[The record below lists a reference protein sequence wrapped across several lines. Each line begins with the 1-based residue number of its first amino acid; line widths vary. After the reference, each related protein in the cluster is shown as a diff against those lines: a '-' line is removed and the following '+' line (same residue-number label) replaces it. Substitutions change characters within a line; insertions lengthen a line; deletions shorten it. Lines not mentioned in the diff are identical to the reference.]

1 MIKRSLEKQ
10 IFDSLK
16 HFPVVA
22 ILGPRQVGKTT
33 LAKEIKKKV
42 SKKVIYLDLELTS
55 DLNKLNEPELF
66 LGQFDFS
73 THMIIIDEIQRK
85 PQLFPLLRALIDNN
99 RMPGSFLILGSASRD
114 LIKQSSETLAGRIVF
129 HELTPFTLDEVG
141 GSGENVKRL
150 WGCGGFPES
159 YLTKDTNSSYLWR
172 EAFIRT
178 YLERDIPQ
186 LGIHIPSP
194 QLKRFWTMIA
204 HNHGQL
210 FNANQLAKSLG
221 VSAPTV
227 RHYLSILEETF
238 IIRQIQPYYSNLK
251 KRLIK
256 SPKIYV
262 RDTGLLHNLLM
273 INTYDQLQGH
283 PSLGYSWEG
292 FVLEQILDSLPVG
305 WDAYFY
311 RTATGVEIDLI
322 LIKHGNK
329 PIAVEVKYSLSPRL
343 GKGFNIAF
351 DDLKCER
358 GFVINPG
365 NDIYPLRDSVTT
377 LPVSKIKEIFK

>member
-1 MIKRSLEKQ
+1 MIKRNLEKQ
-10 IFDSLK
+10 ILDSLK

-85 PQLFPLLRALIDNN
+85 PQLFSLLRALIDNN

-141 GSGENVKRL
+141 GSGKNVKRL
-150 WGCGGFPES
+150 WECGGFPES

-210 FNANQLAKSLG
+210 FNANQLAKGLG

-238 IIRQIQPYYSNLK
+238 IIRQIRPYYSNLK

-343 GKGFNIAF
+343 GKGFNMAF

-365 NDIYPLRDSVTT
+365 NDIYPLKDSVTT

>member
-1 MIKRSLEKQ
+1 MIKRNLEKQ
-10 IFDSLK
+10 ILDSLK

-85 PQLFPLLRALIDNN
+85 PQLFSLLRALIDKN
-99 RMPGSFLILGSASRD
+99 RMPGTFLILGSASRD

-141 GSGENVKRL
+141 GSGKNVKRL
-150 WGCGGFPES
+150 WECGGFPES

-210 FNANQLAKSLG
+210 FNANQLAKGLG

-238 IIRQIQPYYSNLK
+238 IIRQIRPYYSNLK

-343 GKGFNIAF
+343 GKGFNMAF

-365 NDIYPLRDSVTT
+365 NDIYPLKDSVTT

>member
-1 MIKRSLEKQ
+1 MIKRNLEKQ